1 MPPRRRI
8 AALLALAA
16 SRAQVNDGWSC
27 DGPLPSV
34 HGQRSGDLV
43 DGGFEV
49 LLHRH
54 PLHPREAHAEIMGS
68 TVELELVGPAGLA
81 GFLMAPSKGKVRP
94 HAADDGTRE
103 TQCRPRGVTHARSRA
118 EPYRLGARR
127 GAVRSP

>member
-1 MPPRRRI
+1 MIRRRI
-8 AALLALAA
+8 ATLLLLPAA
-16 SRAQVNDGWSC
+16 ARAQVNEGWSC

-49 LLHRH
+49 LLHQH

-68 TVELELVGPAGLA
+68 TVELELVGPGGLS

-94 HAADDGTRE
+94 APNDETSRE

-118 EPYRLGARR
+118 GTLR
-127 GAVRSP
+127 